1 MEEKGGRRWKCDER
15 MDGGGRN
22 EVEVDENEWEWKGI
36 EEP

>member
-1 MEEKGGRRWKCDER
+1 MEEKGGRRWKCEER
-15 MDGGGRN
+15 MD